1 MSQKQPQ
8 VPGESQSPSVEQVP
22 QSLDDKISVSASVLA
37 DLQAQIARLS
47 QQVLTAGKP
56 QRRPNDEA
64 DLPDDS
70 DIDMATLKSPV
81 LTKTG
86 WLVPAEFGRHPNA
99 LK

>member
-8 VPGESQSPSVEQVP
+8 VPGESQPAPKQAP
-22 QSLDDKISVSASVLA
+22 QSLDDKISVSASVLS

-47 QQVLTAGKP
+47 QQIQTAGKP
-56 QRRPNDEA
+56 QRRPNDE
-64 DLPDDS
+64 DTLPDAAN
-70 DIDMATLKSPV
+70 IDLATLKSPV

>member
-1 MSQKQPQ
+1 MSQQKQPQ
-8 VPGESQSPSVEQVP
+8 VPGESQSQTP
-22 QSLDDKISVSASVLA
+22 QSLDDKITVSASVLA

-47 QQVLTAGKP
+47 QQVQTAGKP

-64 DLPDDS
+64 DLPNAS